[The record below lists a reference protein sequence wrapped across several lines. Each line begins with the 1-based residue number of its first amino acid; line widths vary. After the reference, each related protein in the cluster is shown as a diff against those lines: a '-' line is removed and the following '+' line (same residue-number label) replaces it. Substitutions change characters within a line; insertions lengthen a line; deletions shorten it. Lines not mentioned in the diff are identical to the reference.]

1 MLNKKEHH
9 VARVRPPKE
18 HRLAALGLEA
28 LGPNEVSARFRT
40 RLDKKVTAV
49 LERLTPKQ
57 RGEALLKGLEV
68 LGLLEGVQDEQET
81 RQGCGYDLLP

>member
-1 MLNKKEHH
+1 M
-9 VARVRPPKE
+9 
-18 HRLAALGLEA
+18 
-28 LGPNEVSARFRT
+28 GPNEVSARFRT